1 MLKKIKKLM
10 VLFAAL
16 VAGFMGILM
25 YCYNFAFR
33 RDAKRESKEKHAPEG
48 EQYEPYRDVIIKGA
62 SNILDAPYEKVTIT
76 SRDGIKLVARY
87 YHTADNAPVSIIFHG
102 YRSNIGS
109 DCNGGYSLSIKNGYN
124 VLAVY
129 QRAHKESGGKTITFG
144 VKERYDCLD
153 WIEYIRKRNGEDTKI
168 LLMGLSMGAATVL
181 MAGGLDLPNNVRGIF
196 ADCGYS
202 SPKEILQEVA
212 KQMGYPV
219 KQTYFFVRLSAR
231 LLGGFDP
238 EEASAVDAMK
248 DCKVPVLIIH
258 GDDDRFVPC
267 KMSHDNYEACASDKE
282 LLIVKGAG
290 HGLSYCVDAKSYEE
304 TVQKFI
310 HKVMNDEAES

>member
-1 MLKKIKKLM
+1 MKKSIKIVVTVIMTLTASIM
-10 VLFAAL
+10 AL
-16 VAGFMGILM
+16 LM
-25 YCYNFAFR
+25 YCYHLAFR
-33 RDAKRESKEKHAPEG
+33 RDEKRVSKEKEAPTG
-48 EQYEPYRDVIIKGA
+48 EQYEPFHDVIIKGA
-62 SNILDAPYEKVTIT
+62 HNILDAEYEKVSIT
-76 SRDGIKLVARY
+76 SRDGIKLVGRY
-87 YHTADNAPVSIIFHG
+87 YHTADGSPVSIIFHG
-102 YRSNIGS
+102 YRSNIGT
-109 DCNGGYSLSIKNGYN
+109 DCNGGYSLSLRNGYN

-129 QRAHKESGGKTITFG
+129 QRAHRESGGKTITFG

-153 WIEYIRKRNGEDTKI
+153 WIEYILKRNGEDTKI

-181 MAGGLDLPNNVRGIF
+181 MAGGLELPANVKGIF

-202 SPKEILQEVA
+202 SPKEILQTVI

-219 KQTYFFVRLSAR
+219 KPTYFFVRLSAK
-231 LLGGFDP
+231 LFGGFDP

-248 DCKVPVLIIH
+248 KCKVPVLIIH

-267 KMSHDNYEACASDKE
+267 KMSQDNYDACTSEKE

-304 TVQKFI
+304 AVEGFI
-310 HKVMNDEAES
+310 KKVMG

>member
-1 MLKKIKKLM
+1 MPKVIKIIIASL
-10 VLFAAL
+10 VTLAAA
-16 VAGFMGILM
+16 VTGILV
-25 YCYNFAFR
+25 YCYEFAFHR
-33 RDAKRESKEKHAPEG
+33 NAKKESKEKEAPSG
-48 EQYEPYRDVIIKGA
+48 EQYEPYKDVIIKGA
-62 SNILDAPYEKVTIT
+62 SNILDAPYEKVSIT
-76 SRDGIKLVARY
+76 SRDGIKLVGRY
-87 YHTADNAPVSIIFHG
+87 YHTADGAPASIIFHG
-102 YRSNIGS
+102 YRSNIGC
-109 DCNGGYSLSIKNGYN
+109 DCNGGYSLSLKNGYN

-129 QRAHKESGGKTITFG
+129 QRAHKESGGRTITFG

-153 WIEYIRKRNGEDTKI
+153 WIEYILKRNGKDTKI

-181 MAGGLDLPNNVRGIF
+181 MAGGLDLPSNVKGIF

-202 SPKEILQEVA
+202 SPKEILQTVA

-219 KQTYFFVRLSAR
+219 KPTYFFVRWSAR
-231 LLGGFDP
+231 IFGGFDP

-248 DCKVPVLIIH
+248 KCKVPVLIIH

-267 KMSHDNYEACASDKE
+267 QMSQDNYDACASEKE

-304 TVQKFI
+304 AVQSFI
-310 HKVMNDEAES
+310 NKVMADKE

>member
-1 MLKKIKKLM
+1 MSKKLK
-10 VLFAAL
+10 VLLGAVIAFATA
-16 VAGFMGILM
+16 FTGILV
-25 YCYNFAFR
+25 YCYEFAFHR
-33 RDAKRESKEKHAPEG
+33 NAKKESKEKEAPKG

-76 SRDGIKLVARY
+76 SRDGIKLVGRY

-102 YRSNIGS
+102 YRSNIGC

-124 VLAVY
+124 VLVVY
-129 QRAHKESGGKTITFG
+129 QRAHKESGGRTITFG

-153 WIEYIRKRNGEDTKI
+153 WIEYIRGRNGENTPI

-181 MAGGLDLPNNVRGIF
+181 MAGGLDLPANVKGIF

-202 SPKEILQEVA
+202 SPKEILQTVM

-219 KQTYFFVRLSAR
+219 KPTYFFVRLSAR
-231 LLGGFDP
+231 LFGGFDP
-238 EEASAVDAMK
+238 EEASALEAMK
-248 DCKVPVLIIH
+248 RCKVPVLIIH

-267 KMSHDNYEACASDKE
+267 QMSHDNYEACASEKE

-290 HGLSYCVDAKSYEE
+290 HGLSYCVDAKAYEE

-310 HKVMNDEAES
+310 DKVMNNPA